1 MGISK
6 NATMVNKVSSD
17 QTEKREKADQSGVY
31 KITCGQCDSIYIGET
46 GRKFSTRMKEHAN
59 SKAKR
64 DDKSLFGKHCNDE
77 GHSSEE
83 AEQKFETLHIET
95 STRRRKL
102 KEQLEIVKAKKEG
115 KQVLIN
121 NVTQFESEKLFGL
134 VIGKN
139 KTNTLGQ

>member
-1 MGISK
+1 MVKRIS
-6 NATMVNKVSSD
+6 ND
-17 QTEKREKADQSGVY
+17 QTEKREKADKSEVY
-31 KITCGQCDSIYIGET
+31 KIKCDSIYFGET

-64 DDKSLFGKHCNDE
+64 DDKSLFGKHYNDE

-83 AEQKFETLHIET
+83 AEQKFETLHTET
-95 STRRRKL
+95 STRRSKL
-102 KEQLEIVKAKKEG
+102 KEQLEIVRAKKEG

-121 NVTQFESEKLFGL
+121 NVTKFESEKLFGL